1 MSLTSKEKEAK
12 NMTEKQKQTL
22 KRFEKLMKTMTDR
35 ELENLLLVGEG
46 MIIMAGIK
54 EKQGAAK
61 KSA

>member
-1 MSLTSKEKEAK
+1 
-12 NMTEKQKQTL
+12 MTEKQKQTL

>member
-12 NMTEKQKQTL
+12 SMTEKQKQTL
-22 KRFEKLMKTMTDR
+22 ERFEKLMKTMTDR

-46 MIIMAGIK
+46 MVIMAGIK